1 MTRLA
6 VIPVCLALIFAAC
19 GDDGDGASEPASG
32 PAPSAE
38 TPAPE
43 GGGDGGGGDGAA
55 AGGAESVAIVDFEF
69 DPKDLTVEAGTE
81 VEWTNEDS
89 ADHNVIFDGD
99 TPADVDN
106 LEQGQSG
113 SVTFD
118 EAGTFDYVCSYH
130 PGMEGSVEVQ

>member
-1 MTRLA
+1 MKRLA
-6 VIPVCLALIFAAC
+6 LIPVCLAFVFAAC

-43 GGGDGGGGDGAA
+43 GDGGGASTGGGGGDAQ
-55 AGGAESVAIVDFEF
+55 SVAIKDFEYA
-69 DPKDLTVEAGTE
+69 PKDLSVEAGTE

-99 TPADVDN
+99 TPQDIEN
-106 LEQGQSG
+106 LEQDQSG
-113 SVTFD
+113 TVTFE